1 SKAGRRSSASM
12 SLGGANLMQLP
23 EFARSTTLQWTLL
36 VAALFAGF
44 VIALLG
50 FVYLKTK
57 HDLTMRSD
65 RMIASQ
71 MNVFADLSPERR
83 LDAIDEH
90 LRQDPWRVRL
100 AALFDT
106 NGRRL
111 LGIVE

>member
-1 SKAGRRSSASM
+1 MRPGQTLHRACLDWLYRNRT
-12 SLGGANLMQLP
+12 
-23 EFARSTTLQWTLL
+23 ESTTLQWTLL

-71 MNVFADLSPERR
+71 MSVFADLSPERR
-83 LDAIDEH
+83 LEAIDEH
-90 LRQDPWRVRL
+90 LKQDPGRIRL
-100 AALFDT
+100 AALFDR
-106 NGRRL
+106 NGRK
-111 LGIVE
+111 I